1 MKLTEFD
8 LEKEIAGERFYRFPN
23 TTVTVCALKLV
34 NGMVL
39 IGHSACIDWK
49 TFDETVGKAIA
60 RDKAKEQL
68 WELLAFRA
76 YDEKNK

>member
-1 MKLTEFD
+1 MKITEFD
-8 LEKEIAGERFYRFPN
+8 LEKEIAGEQFYRFPN

-34 NGMVL
+34 NGMTL
-39 IGHSACIDWK
+39 IGHSACLDPK
-49 TFDETVGKAIA
+49 NYSETVGQAIA